1 MSYTNTLT
9 LTNLLTA
16 KDTVGLIKLS
26 EAKVKEHFKDKQ
38 EHYNFRVHSFYA
50 NDANTNETCLYIL
63 DDNTRTLY
71 RYKLEY
77 KENEFG
83 IGNLQNTDAKDIDI
97 TLQQTVTVNESNLK
111 EVSRSF
117 LMFRYLLN
125 IFIVPTIEVTPQDNG
140 EVTLLVSYKNFIFSN
155 NVDENVEKIKNMSTL
170 VVNDEDTIITTFAKL
185 IKEVDYLNYYIE
197 PSKDKVLDGLTVVI
211 GHRPENRI
219 VEDISKLE
227 YVISIGN
234 SFAQNIYAETQKLC
248 ISGEKEDNHL
258 LRCEVFEDDSVD
270 IAANYLAKFL
280 LHNVW
285 TILNW
290 GEKEWVT
297 FANNFKELTGSSK
310 FYEALGEPL
319 TEVVLINRL
328 YSKLSGFID

>member
-1 MSYTNTLT
+1 MNYTNTLT

-26 EAKVKEHFKDKQ
+26 EAKVKEQFKDKQ
-38 EHYNFRVHSFYA
+38 ESYRFRVRSFYA
-50 NDANTNETCLYIL
+50 NDTNTNETCLYIL

-71 RYKLEY
+71 RYKLEC

-83 IGNLQNTDAKDIDI
+83 IGNLQTTEAKDIDV
-97 TLQQTVTVNESNLK
+97 TLQQTVTVDESNLK
-111 EVSRSF
+111 EISRSLF
-117 LMFRYLLN
+117 LFKYLLN
-125 IFIVPTIEVTPQDNG
+125 VFIVPTIEVTPQDNG
-140 EVTLLVSYKNFIFSN
+140 EATLLVSYKNFIFSSK
-155 NVDENVEKIKNMSTL
+155 VDEDVEKIKNMSTL
-170 VVNDEDTIITTFAKL
+170 VVNDEDTIVTTFAKL
-185 IKEVDYLNYYIE
+185 IKEVDYLSYYIE
-197 PSKDKVLDGLTVVI
+197 PSKDKVLEGLTVTI
-211 GHRPENRI
+211 GHHPEDQTDD
-219 VEDISKLE
+219 DITKLE
-227 YVISIGN
+227 YTISIGN
-234 SFAQNIYAETQKLC
+234 SFAQNIYTETQKLC

-270 IAANYLAKFL
+270 VAANRLAKFL

-290 GEKEWVT
+290 SEDEWTT

>member
-1 MSYTNTLT
+1 MNYTSTLT

-26 EAKVKEHFKDKQ
+26 EAKVKEQFKDKQ
-38 EHYNFRVHSFYA
+38 EHYRFRVRSFYA
-50 NDANTNETCLYIL
+50 NDANTNETCLHIL

-71 RYKLEY
+71 RYKLAC
-77 KENEFG
+77 KENEYG
-83 IGNLQNTDAKDIDI
+83 IGNLQTTEAKDINV
-97 TLQQTVTVNESNLK
+97 TLQQTVTVDESNLK
-111 EVSRSF
+111 EISRSLF
-117 LMFRYLLN
+117 LFKYLLN

-140 EVTLLVSYKNFIFSN
+140 EVTLLVSYKNFSFSN
-155 NVDENVEKIKNMSTL
+155 KVDEDVEKIKNMSTL
-170 VVNDEDTIITTFAKL
+170 VVNDEDTIVTTFAKL
-185 IKEVDYLNYYIE
+185 IKEVDYLSYYIE
-197 PSKDKVLDGLTVVI
+197 PSKDKVLEGLTVTI
-211 GHRPENRI
+211 GHHPEDQI
-219 VEDISKLE
+219 DDDITKLE

-270 IAANYLAKFL
+270 VAANNLAKFL

-290 GEKEWVT
+290 SEDEWVT
-297 FANNFKELTGSSK
+297 FANSFKELTGSSK
-310 FYEALGEPL
+310 FYETLGEPL